1 MGEGMD
7 PAAVERLSELLRFNA
22 ESWRHAGQELRTLI
36 GALSWK
42 GPDAEAFANRGHE
55 VSAHLMTVSDMLRQ
69 LALALVEQAAE
80 QRRASSVVH

>member
-22 ESWRHAGQELRTLI
+22 ESWRHAGQELHTLI

>member
-1 MGEGMD
+1 MD

-42 GPDAEAFANRGHE
+42 GPDAEIFANRGHE